1 MTNIEAYKI
10 WAPDNTL
17 WTEWVKTV
25 LFANMKNQDSESF
38 MLKIHN
44 INWLNKFENNTAI
57 IVDLPGEKSVEE
69 SLALAYMGYRPV
81 PLYNGICAHNLT
93 NMIIDVTNLSK
104 ALYTGAEQLSSINI
118 KKDAPPVFMLDSR
131 RMKAWSKN
139 PGMYDNRW
147 CVFAQDMPSVS
158 FLIKQNINKIII
170 RTELTQTFFAKT
182 FYEDN
187 IQQDLS
193 HILYRYQEAGIK
205 IQLSCAG
212 NLAERSG
219 NNEVKDITISK
230 PPQYKSLFYR
240 ISVILGLSR
249 NMTGGFG
256 SQIMDSRIS
265 KNDNSR
271 YE

>member
-10 WAPDNTL
+10 WAPDNAL

-25 LFANMKNQDSESF
+25 LFANMKNSNSESF
-38 MLKIHN
+38 MLKIQN
-44 INWLNKFENNTAI
+44 INWLNRLEQNTAV

-81 PLYNGICAHNLT
+81 PLYNGICAQEANN
-93 NMIIDVTNLSK
+93 NMIVDVNNLSQ
-104 ALYTGAEQLSSINI
+104 ALYAGAEQLSSINI
-118 KKDAPPVFMLDSR
+118 KNEAPPVFMLDSR
-131 RMKAWSKN
+131 RMKAWSKS

-147 CVFAQDMPSVS
+147 CIFPQDMPSAA
-158 FLIKQNINKIII
+158 FLKKHNIDRVIV
-170 RTELTQTFFAKT
+170 RTELTQTFFAKA

-193 HILYRYQEAGIK
+193 HVLYRYQEAGIK
-205 IQLSCAG
+205 IQISCAG
-212 NLAERSG
+212 NLVARNG
-219 NNEVKDITISK
+219 NDEVKDITISK

-249 NMTGGFG
+249 NMAGGFG
-256 SQIMDSRIS
+256 RQIG
-265 KNDNSR
+265 NPN
-271 YE
+271 